1 MRRVPVIYLLRGLR
15 RGSSVLPSIVSGDS
29 GGQPSADGLHELA
42 ASRRHSPQI
51 ALRLVVSYTTFSPL
65 PAYYACGGTGQGRQ
79 DGTAVVFFCLTLL
92 LPIASTFRSGASC
105 AARTFLSPL
114 PPTGAE
120 AGQRQ
125 AGTLLFSMR
134 NYYIPAEKPNL
145 FYFFSLKLYLCA
157 TFNILHELTRS
168 YCRRT
173 LLPARTGI

>member
-1 MRRVPVIYLLRGLR
+1 MLPCVGCLSFIY
-15 RGSSVLPSIVSGDS
+15 SVACAAAQAFYPPSCLATRADNP
-29 GGQPSADGLHELA
+29 QPMVYMNLQ
-42 ASRRHSPQI
+42 P
-51 ALRLVVSYTTFSPL
+51 P
-65 PAYYACGGTGQGRQ
+65 GGTARRSPCGWWSLTPPSHPYRPTTPAVTLGQGRQ

-114 PPTGAE
+114 PPKGAE

-173 LLPARTGI
+173 LWPA

>member
-105 AARTFLSPL
+105 AAQ
-114 PPTGAE
+114 

-173 LLPARTGI
+173 LWPARTGI